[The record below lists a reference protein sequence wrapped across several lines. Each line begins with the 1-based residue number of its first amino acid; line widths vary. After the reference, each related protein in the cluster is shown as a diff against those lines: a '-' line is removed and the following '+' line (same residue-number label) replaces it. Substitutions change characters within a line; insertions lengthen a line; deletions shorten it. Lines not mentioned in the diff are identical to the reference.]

1 MNRETMQSRD
11 QTREFAEPQGSDLA
25 WLAERYVL
33 GALSPEECDAFERR
47 LADDQAAREAV
58 AAATALLSQVYAASQ
73 EIAATEEPVRL
84 VKKRIGRES
93 AVSYAASAAVL
104 LLAAVGV
111 WRMGTPIAPI
121 APSAESLAGVW
132 SATHEAAE
140 DEFEEEMLVFQDA
153 SSLGVEEIE
162 APDWLITAVSLG
174 QQDSGE
180 EEAPPNMGEGA

>member
-1 MNRETMQSRD
+1 MNRETRQSRE
-11 QTREFAEPQGSDLA
+11 QTRDFAEPQGSDLA

-111 WRMGTPIAPI
+111 WRMGTPIAP
-121 APSAESLAGVW
+121 SAESLAGVW

>member
-84 VKKRIGRES
+84 VEKRIGRGS

-111 WRMGTPIAPI
+111 WRMGTPI